1 MSKDRFIEKGILAR
15 RHEFKIIIVKPVA
28 QGRTFSRSALM
39 HLSAL
44 VIGYLQ
50 RRRAQSEKRHSARPM
65 VAEGWLKAVP
75 QSILNIVH
83 STFEEL
89 AVFRRQAF
97 GSLTERFGRLIP
109 NCRHLYGEN
118 TSRDSELTSEFTAFG
133 RVSM

>member
-50 RRRAQSEKRHSARPM
+50 RRRTQSEKLHSARPM

-75 QSILNIVH
+75 QSIFNIVH

-89 AVFRRQAF
+89 AVFRLLAF

-109 NCRHLYGEN
+109 DCWQNNETNIIC
-118 TSRDSELTSEFTAFG
+118 SSEFYSEFIAFG

>member
-15 RHEFKIIIVKPVA
+15 RHEFKIIIVKLEA
-28 QGRTFSRSALM
+28 LIWTYSRSAQM

-65 VAEGWLKAVP
+65 VAQGWLKAVP
-75 QSILNIVH
+75 QSILIIVH

>member
-15 RHEFKIIIVKPVA
+15 RHEFKPIIVKLEA
-28 QGRTFSRSALM
+28 LIWTYSRSAQM

-50 RRRAQSEKRHSARPM
+50 RRRAQSEKRHSARPLM
-65 VAEGWLKAVP
+65 AQSWLKAVP
-75 QSILNIVH
+75 QSILIIVH

>member
-1 MSKDRFIEKGILAR
+1 MSKDRFIEKVILAR
-15 RHEFKIIIVKPVA
+15 RHEFKIIIVKLEA
-28 QGRTFSRSALM
+28 LIWTYSRSAQM

-50 RRRAQSEKRHSARPM
+50 RRRAHAKKRVTAQPVAAQS
-65 VAEGWLKAVP
+65 WLKAVP
-75 QSILNIVH
+75 QRILDIVH

>member
-75 QSILNIVH
+75 QSIFNIVH

-89 AVFRRQAF
+89 AVFRLLAF

-109 NCRHLYGEN
+109 DCWQTYENNCQQL
-118 TSRDSELTSEFTAFG
+118 SRVIYQFTAFG